1 MRISDWSSD
10 VCSSDLNGDQ
20 TGRHQQRRGLV
31 AIANRHMFRE
41 LRNDAELL
49 GPLHEEIQIG
59 RVHVEAASRSQRPA
73 DRRIYIARE
82 RVFARLGTIE
92 RRRNVSISGMAG
104 AQIADKIG
112 RASCKERGGK

>member
-1 MRISDWSSD
+1 MNEFKD
-10 VCSSDLNGDQ
+10 VVMGNGLDLDRRAIE

-41 LRNDAELL
+41 LRNDADLL

-73 DRRIYIARE
+73 DRRIYIDGE
-82 RVFARLGTIE
+82 RVFDMLGKID
-92 RRRNVSISGMAG
+92 RRRSVKISWMAG
-104 AQIADKIG
+104 AKI
-112 RASCKERGGK
+112 EE